1 MNNVDKT
8 TDSPPGMPIPIGATH
23 ALVPQQRQVLALPQ
37 DAGHDGAGDDTID
50 LREYWHIIL
59 KRRWSVLGF
68 LGIVFMVVLVATLL
82 TPSTYRASTTL
93 QIERDTIQI
102 VKVEGFAPV
111 ESPGDRDFYQTQYEL
126 LQSESLA
133 WRVIAQLDLANNATV
148 KRLLQPSPLA
158 RLVGMLKPGAST
170 SKPGA
175 STSNGQDME
184 KAALLRWFQGG
195 LTIEPVSNSR
205 LVRVQFTSRDPAFSA
220 TIVNA
225 MAEGFI
231 ASNLERRMDATSY
244 ARSFLEDRL
253 QQLKVK
259 LEDSEKELVV
269 YAQKEQIVNVDDK
282 QSLIA
287 QQLQAIS
294 TALSGAQKDRIEAE
308 ADYRQL
314 QGNGGDASPQ
324 VLKSDLVSKLKEKG
338 AELNADYQDKL
349 QILKPDFPTMQRL
362 HSQIGEIDRQ
372 ISGEVARIKG
382 SVKSSYDAALAKE
395 KMLQQRVVDLT
406 AQVLDLQSRSI
417 KYNILRRDT
426 DTNRQLYDGL
436 LQRYKEIGVAGG
448 VGTNNISVVD
458 RATPPTS
465 RYAPRLGL
473 NLSLAIVLGLFGGV
487 LLAFLFEYLDDTIK
501 TPEDVERQ
509 FGLPL
514 LGIIPK
520 TTKGP
525 PLANLDNPRSAFA
538 EAYRSVRTALQFA
551 TDKGVPRTLLVT
563 SCGQGEGKSTT
574 VASLA
579 QNFAQLGKRVLVIDA
594 DLRKPSMH
602 QLFGID
608 GSVGLT
614 NYLAGDARPL
624 SMLKP
629 TNTRLLICLCAG
641 PIPPD
646 PAELLAGPKMLSL
659 LSLVGESFDQVIID
673 GPPVMGIA
681 DALLLGNIANGT
693 VLVVES
699 GATRRGYVR
708 GVLRR
713 LLSARAHLLG
723 VVLTKYDARVA
734 GYGQGYGYGY
744 GYGADLSYG
753 EAAKRLEA
761 TLTR

>member
-8 TDSPPGMPIPIGATH
+8 TDSPQGMPIPIGATH

-37 DAGHDGAGDDTID
+37 DAGHDGAGDDTSD
-50 LREYWHIIL
+50 LREYWDIIL

-102 VKVEGFAPV
+102 VKVEGFVPI
-111 ESPGDRDFYQTQYEL
+111 ESPGDKDFYQTQYEL
-126 LQSESLA
+126 LKSESLA
-133 WRVIAQLDLANNATV
+133 GRVIAQLDLANSATV
-148 KRLLQPSPLA
+148 KRLRQPSPLA
-158 RLVGMLKPGAST
+158 RLVGMLKAGD
-170 SKPGA
+170 

-195 LTIEPVSNSR
+195 LTIEPVRNSR

-269 YAQKEQIVNVDDK
+269 FAQKEQIVNVDDK

-314 QGNGGDASPQ
+314 QGRGGDASPQ

-382 SVKSSYDAALAKE
+382 SVKSSYDAALVKE

-417 KYNILRRDT
+417 KYNILRRDA

-473 NLSLAIVLGLFGGV
+473 NLSLAILLGLFGGV

-563 SCGQGEGKSTT
+563 SCGKGEGKSTT

-594 DLRKPSMH
+594 DLRNPSMH
-602 QLFGID
+602 RLFGID

-629 TNTRLLICLCAG
+629 TKTRLLICLCAG

-681 DALLLGNIANGT
+681 DALLLGNIADGT
-693 VLVVES
+693 VLAVES

-713 LLSARAHLLG
+713 LLSARVRPLG

-744 GYGADLSYG
+744 GYGADLTYG

-761 TLTR
+761 TLPR

>member
-1 MNNVDKT
+1 MNDVGNA
-8 TDSPPGMPIPIGATH
+8 TDSPQGLPIPIGATY
-23 ALVPQQRQVLALPQ
+23 ALVPQQRQVIALPQ
-37 DAGHDGAGDDTID
+37 DAGHDGADDDTID

-68 LGIVFMVVLVATLL
+68 LGIVFVVVLVATLL
-82 TPSTYRASTTL
+82 TPSTYRASTTV
-93 QIERDTIQI
+93 QIDRDTIQV
-102 VKVEGFAPV
+102 VKVESLVPV
-111 ESPGDRDFYQTQYEL
+111 ESPGDKDFYQTQYEL

-133 WRVIAQLDLANNATV
+133 QRVIAQLDLANNPMV
-148 KRLLQPSPLA
+148 KRLLQPAPLA
-158 RLVGMLKPGAST
+158 RLLGMLKPGAS
-170 SKPGA
+170 A
-175 STSNGQDME
+175 SSGQDMD

-195 LTIEPVSNSR
+195 LTIEPVRNSR
-205 LVRVQFTSRDPAFSA
+205 LVRVQFTSRDRAFSA
-220 TIVNA
+220 TIANA

-259 LEDSEKELVV
+259 LEDSEKELVAF
-269 YAQKEQIVNVDDK
+269 AQKEQIVNVDDK
-282 QSLIA
+282 QSLVA

-294 TALSGAQKDRIEAE
+294 AALSGAEKDRIEAE
-308 ADYRQL
+308 ADYQQF
-314 QGNGGDASPQ
+314 QGSDGDASPQ
-324 VLKSDLVSKLKEKG
+324 VLKSDLVSKLKERR

-395 KMLQQRVVDLT
+395 RMLQQRVVDLT
-406 AQVLDLQSRSI
+406 AKVLDLQGRSI
-417 KYNILRRDT
+417 NYNILRRDA
-426 DTNRQLYDGL
+426 DTSRQLYDGL
-436 LQRYKEIGVAGG
+436 LQRYKEIDVAGG

-465 RYAPRLGL
+465 RYAPSLSR
-473 NLSLAIVLGLFGGV
+473 NLSLAILLGLLGGV
-487 LLAFLFEYLDDTIK
+487 LLAFVFEHLDDTIK
-501 TPEDVERQ
+501 TPEEVERQ

-520 TTKGP
+520 TTKGS
-525 PLANLDNPRSAFA
+525 PLANLDDPRSAFA

-563 SCGQGEGKSTT
+563 SSSKGEGKSTT

-594 DLRKPSMH
+594 DLRSPSMH

-624 SMLKP
+624 SMLKA
-629 TNTRLLICLCAG
+629 TNTRLLSCLCAG

-659 LSLVGESFDQVIID
+659 LSLVGQSFDQVIID

-681 DALLLGNIANGT
+681 DALLLGNIADGT

-699 GATRRGYVR
+699 GGTRRGYVR

-713 LLSARAHLLG
+713 LLSARARLLG
-723 VVLTKYDARVA
+723 VVLTKHDARVA
-734 GYGQGYGYGY
+734 SYGQNY
-744 GYGADLSYG
+744 GYGADFSYG
-753 EAAKRLEA
+753 GAAKRLEQ
-761 TLTR
+761 R